1 VYSQHAQNI
10 TIVHSV
16 IGKALETLDTC
27 VTLLF
32 TLPVIDRVIVLM
44 SSNAA
49 GVSIQGVN
57 SVVGMSIK
65 LSGECDVQGYR
76 GDYDAAVVI
85 AGAAGV
91 NFSDVVWGQQS
102 QEDIGIRASEE
113 GKFRDI
119 IWDQYVANRILAR
132 MEETDAQNPRRVA
145 SLVLSSV
152 QDFHSELK
160 KYIFKSLTPIVRAT
174 ILEVVNGLTYSLQQ
188 RGHALCTEDDKVA
201 MGRLLMRWSFCNRQF
216 NILVG
221 SMLRKNLMLQD
232 GTMSTLRRTNE
243 VNAAVSRNNVRM
255 KQFIEDNLG
264 KVQIKFRE
272 CRSENDAEHHL
283 VVDWERHHNE
293 ARHVFYP
300 DSKDTTEPIRYIAPG
315 EHSLRPVNDNKRDR
329 ASDEGDRA
337 DAGDVAP
344 KKRSVYASRF
354 GF

>member
-1 VYSQHAQNI
+1 MYSQHAQNI

-57 SVVGMSIK
+57 SVVGMAIK
-65 LSGECDVQGYR
+65 ITECDVKGYR

-102 QEDIGIRASEE
+102 QEDLGIRASDE

-132 MEETDAQNPRRVA
+132 MEESDAHNPKKVA

-272 CRSENDAEHHL
+272 CLCDNDDEHYL
-283 VVDWERHHNE
+283 VVDWERHHNDE
-293 ARHVFYP
+293 RHVFTETKEKTYP
-300 DSKDTTEPIRYIAPG
+300 KTYIAPG

>member
-1 VYSQHAQNI
+1 MYSQHAQNI

-57 SVVGMSIK
+57 SVVGMAIK
-65 LSGECDVQGYR
+65 ITECDVKGYR

-102 QEDIGIRASEE
+102 QEDLGIRASEE

-283 VVDWERHHNE
+283 VVDWERHHNDE
-293 ARHVFYP
+293 RHVFTETKEKTYP
-300 DSKDTTEPIRYIAPG
+300 KTYIAPG

>member
-57 SVVGMSIK
+57 SVVGMAIK
-65 LSGECDVQGYR
+65 VTECDVKGYR

-102 QEDIGIRASEE
+102 QEDLGIRASEE

-119 IWDQYVANRILAR
+119 IWDQYVANRIIAR
-132 MEETDAQNPRRVA
+132 MEETDAQNPRKVA

-272 CRSENDAEHHL
+272 CLCDNDDEHYL
-283 VVDWERHHNE
+283 VVDWERHHNDE
-293 ARHVFYP
+293 RHVFTETKEKTYP
-300 DSKDTTEPIRYIAPG
+300 KTYIAPG

>member
-1 VYSQHAQNI
+1 MYSQHAQNI

-57 SVVGMSIK
+57 SVVGMAIK
-65 LSGECDVQGYR
+65 ITECDVKGYR

-102 QEDIGIRASEE
+102 QEDLGIRASEE

-132 MEETDAQNPRRVA
+132 MEESDAHNPKKVA

-264 KVQIKFRE
+264 AVQIKFRE
-272 CRSENDAEHHL
+272 CLSENDAEHHL
-283 VVDWERHHNE
+283 VVDWERHHNDE
-293 ARHVFYP
+293 RHVFTETKEKTYP
-300 DSKDTTEPIRYIAPG
+300 KTYIAPG

>member
-57 SVVGMSIK
+57 SVVGMAIK
-65 LSGECDVQGYR
+65 ITECDVKGYR

-102 QEDIGIRASEE
+102 QEDLGIRASDE

-132 MEETDAQNPRRVA
+132 MEESDAHNPKKVA

-272 CRSENDAEHHL
+272 CLCDNDDEHYL
-283 VVDWERHHNE
+283 VVDWERHHNDE
-293 ARHVFYP
+293 RHVFTETKEKTYP
-300 DSKDTTEPIRYIAPG
+300 KTYIAPG

>member
-1 VYSQHAQNI
+1 MYSQHAQNI

-57 SVVGMSIK
+57 SVVGMAIK
-65 LSGECDVQGYR
+65 ITECDVKGYR

-102 QEDIGIRASEE
+102 QEDLGIRASEE

-272 CRSENDAEHHL
+272 CLCDNDDEHYL
-283 VVDWERHHNE
+283 VVDWERHHNDE
-293 ARHVFYP
+293 RHVFTETKEKTYP
-300 DSKDTTEPIRYIAPG
+300 KTYIAPG

>member
-57 SVVGMSIK
+57 SVVGMAIK
-65 LSGECDVQGYR
+65 ITECDVKGYR

-102 QEDIGIRASEE
+102 QEDLGIRASEE

-272 CRSENDAEHHL
+272 CLCDNDDEHYL
-283 VVDWERHHNE
+283 VVDWERHHNDE
-293 ARHVFYP
+293 RHVFTETKEKTYP
-300 DSKDTTEPIRYIAPG
+300 KTYIAPG

>member
-1 VYSQHAQNI
+1 MYSQHAQNI

-32 TLPVIDRVIVLM
+32 TLPVMDRVIVLM

-57 SVVGMSIK
+57 SVVGMAIK
-65 LSGECDVQGYR
+65 ITECDVKGYR

-102 QEDIGIRASEE
+102 QEDLGIRASEE

-119 IWDQYVANRILAR
+119 IWDQYVANRIIAR
-132 MEETDAQNPRRVA
+132 MEETDAQNPRKVA

-264 KVQIKFRE
+264 AVQIKFRE
-272 CRSENDAEHHL
+272 CQSVNDDEHYL
-283 VVDWERHHNE
+283 VVDWERAYNE
-293 ARHVFYP
+293 ERHVFAE
-300 DSKDTTEPIRYIAPG
+300 SKEKAHSKTFIAPG

>member
-1 VYSQHAQNI
+1 MYSQHAQNI

-57 SVVGMSIK
+57 SVVGMAIK
-65 LSGECDVQGYR
+65 LTESDLPAYR
-76 GDYDAAVVI
+76 GDYEAAVVI

-102 QEDIGIRASEE
+102 QEDLGIRASDE

-132 MEETDAQNPRRVA
+132 MEESDAKNPRKVA

-188 RGHALCTEDDKVA
+188 RGHALCTEYHKVA

-264 KVQIKFRE
+264 AVQIKFRE
-272 CRSENDAEHHL
+272 CQFENDDEHYL

-293 ARHVFYP
+293 ERHVFP
-300 DSKDTTEPIRYIAPG
+300 ESSDKSGDHELRYIAPG

-344 KKRSVYASRF
+344 KQRSVYASRF

>member
-1 VYSQHAQNI
+1 MYSQHAQNI

-57 SVVGMSIK
+57 SVVGMAIK
-65 LSGECDVQGYR
+65 ITGCDVKGYR
-76 GDYDAAVVI
+76 VDYDAAVVI

-102 QEDIGIRASEE
+102 QEDLGIRASDE

-132 MEETDAQNPRRVA
+132 MEESDAHNPKKVA

-221 SMLRKNLMLQD
+221 SMLRKNVMLQD

-272 CRSENDAEHHL
+272 CLCDNDDEHYL
-283 VVDWERHHNE
+283 VVDWERHHNDE
-293 ARHVFYP
+293 RHVFTETKEKTYP
-300 DSKDTTEPIRYIAPG
+300 KTYIAPG